1 MYNFTNTKQT
11 LKRIEEWLSKE
22 YSQVHTGRATP
33 MFLDSLSIES
43 YGSFM
48 PIKNVASITLE
59 DAKTLRVVPWDKAN
73 MKGIEKAVNEA
84 NMGVS
89 VATDEAGLRVIFP
102 MLTTETREKLVKVLK
117 EKLEEARISVRA
129 ERETTNKAIDELEK
143 NAALSEDEKF
153 SAKHELQKYVDET
166 NKNLE
171 GIFAKKETEV
181 MN

>member
-1 MYNFTNTKQT
+1 
-11 LKRIEEWLSKE
+11 
-22 YSQVHTGRATP
+22 

-43 YGSFM
+43 YGSFI

-153 SAKHELQKYVDET
+153 SAKHELQKYV
-166 NKNLE
+166 
-171 GIFAKKETEV
+171 
-181 MN
+181 

>member
-1 MYNFTNTKQT
+1 MYNFINTQKSF
-11 LKRIEEWLSKE
+11 KRIEEWLSKE

-33 MFLDSLSIES
+33 MFLDSLSVES

-48 PIKNVASITLE
+48 PVKNVASITLE

-89 VATDEAGLRVIFP
+89 VATDDAGLRVIFP

-143 NAALSEDEKF
+143 NAGLSEDEKF
-153 SAKHELQKYVDET
+153 SAKHELQKMVDAT
-166 NKNLE
+166 NQNLE
-171 GIFAKKETEV
+171 GIFDKKEKEV